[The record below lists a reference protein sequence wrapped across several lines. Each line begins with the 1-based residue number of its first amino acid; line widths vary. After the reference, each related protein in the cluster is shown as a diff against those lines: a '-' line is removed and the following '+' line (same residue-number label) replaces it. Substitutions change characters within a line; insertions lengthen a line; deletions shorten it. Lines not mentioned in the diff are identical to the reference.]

1 LNRQFLS
8 PKQVVDRYGE
18 NAPSLHT
25 LESWRRRANK
35 GKGPDFIRLGRKV
48 AYPMDKL
55 IEWEN
60 RGSP

>member
-8 PKQVVDRYGE
+8 PQQVVERYGE
-18 NAPSLHT
+18 NAPSIHT
-25 LESWRRRANK
+25 LESWRRSANK
-35 GKGPDFIRLGRKV
+35 GMGPDFVRLGRKV

-60 RGSP
+60 RGNP